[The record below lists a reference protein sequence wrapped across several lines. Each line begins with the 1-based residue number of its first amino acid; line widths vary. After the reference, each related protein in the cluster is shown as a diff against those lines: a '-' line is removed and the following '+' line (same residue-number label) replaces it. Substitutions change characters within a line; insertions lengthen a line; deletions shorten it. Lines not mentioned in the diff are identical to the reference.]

1 MNEQI
6 TTAWQGLRR
15 WANDNTAHAIP
26 LFFCLLSLQNIQEF
40 FYLLHPNIYISW
52 AAGLALGFGLL
63 RQAVKLSDMEWNM
76 HDRKY
81 TTVLATTIAFALVSG
96 GIQAAAYSQY
106 MHWVFAVPVGIALP
120 TVGEVGVALSIA
132 AHRQAVRARRVAHMQ
147 DELGDE
153 MRLAM
158 FDAIRTMNRS
168 KLQDEVEAGAIAF
181 ARALIA
187 NTNQAMI
194 ADLANGPTVQVVAQS
209 QIAIPVAMLA
219 ETQPQA
225 ATPDDKT
232 QPDAII
238 EEFQTQLDE
247 YDLRIVDAIRNG
259 AYTQTAIAKA
269 TGIAATTLKR
279 RVDDKL
285 VGRLPKLCAANVIHN
300 SSGADGS
307 EYRLI

>member
-1 MNEQI
+1 MMESINN
-6 TTAWQGLRR
+6 AWQGLRR
-15 WANDNTAHAIP
+15 WVNDNTAHAIP

-40 FYLLHPNIYISW
+40 FYTLHPNIYISW

-63 RQAVKLSDMEWNM
+63 WQAIKLSDMEWNM
-76 HDRKY
+76 RDRQY
-81 TTVLATTIAFALVSG
+81 VTVLVTTVAFALVSG
-96 GIQAAAYSQY
+96 GIQAAAYSKY
-106 MHWVFAVPVGIALP
+106 MWLVFAIPVGLALP

-132 AHRQAVRARRVAHMQ
+132 AHRQAVRKRRVAHMQ

-153 MRLAM
+153 MRLVM

-194 ADLANGPTVQVVAQS
+194 ADLQHGDTVRVVAQS
-209 QIAIPVAMLA
+209 EITVPVMMLNNTQPVAIA
-219 ETQPQA
+219 
-225 ATPDDKT
+225 
-232 QPDAII
+232 
-238 EEFQTQLDE
+238 EEFQAQLDE

-259 AYTQTAIAKA
+259 HCTQTAISKA
-269 TGIAATTLKR
+269 TDIAATTLKR
-279 RVDDKL
+279 KVGEK
-285 VGRLPKLCAANVIHN
+285 VTGRLPKLCAAGVIHN

-307 EYRLI
+307 EYRLVS